1 MPTTLRT
8 NRLTNLGNTHQRT
21 KPITPIT
28 TGKYPHQI
36 TQICTIKSNQT
47 QRTIT
52 IIVILIISTSIENS
66 IVGKSIVRSSSKGRV
81 AIK

>member
-1 MPTTLRT
+1 MWIALKTSLEA
-8 NRLTNLGNTHQRT
+8 NLGNIHQIT

-47 QRTIT
+47 
-52 IIVILIISTSIENS
+52 
-66 IVGKSIVRSSSKGRV
+66 
-81 AIK
+81 